1 MIERGSFSVL
11 DALLY
16 MIRNWTEA
24 TSQKYERAI
33 LGAGDFRR
41 ESGKELSISAVL
53 GSFKHEALVE
63 GIRQRALQKR
73 EKDSED

>member
-24 TSQKYERAI
+24 TPWEYERAI

-41 ESGKELSISAVL
+41 ESGKELGISAVL